1 MPARETLRIPT
12 REVVRILALIF
23 GFYVAVR
30 LLWIAHPVIFLFFL
44 GVLFGLPISQG
55 ADWLAK
61 RGVPRG
67 LGVALILTVFLGLLI
82 GGGIGMAPILR
93 SQSKELQQ
101 RLPEALDKI
110 DAWLGHRANGVLGIL
125 FNQESSGDDTG
136 TVPGI
141 TEADSVGTD
150 TVTTDTVT
158 TDSVTTQPVDSTAR
172 STTGRRTTARS
183 NEVVVGGNLRREIT
197 RQMSGAQHSFLH
209 MLTSTFAVTGAFLL
223 VLFIAGYIGLDPHL
237 YHGGV
242 LALVPTR
249 ERDRAALTLARLA
262 TTLRRWLVTQL
273 IAMVVI
279 GAVTTVFLLSLHVK
293 AALPLGILAG
303 VSKFIPIVGS
313 IFAAIPA
320 IAMAFIDSPHKALL
334 VGISY
339 ILIQFV
345 ENHVLVPVLMKRGVN
360 LPPAMTLGIQALMAL
375 LFGFLGLLVAVP
387 LLAAILTIVRTMNEK
402 GLREI
407 SEETTLRLPVGDEEI

>member
-1 MPARETLRIPT
+1 MPARETIRIPT
-12 REVVRILALIF
+12 RDVVRILALIF
-23 GFYVAVR
+23 GFYIAVR

-44 GVLFGLPISQG
+44 GVLFGLPIAQG
-55 ADWLAK
+55 ADWLQK
-61 RGVPRG
+61 RRIPRGV
-67 LGVALILTVFLGLLI
+67 GVAIILSVFLGLLV
-82 GGGIGMAPILR
+82 GGGAGMAPILR

-110 DAWLGHRANGVLGIL
+110 DSWLGHRANGVLGIL
-125 FNQESSGDDTG
+125 FNQESTGDDTG

-141 TEADSVGTD
+141 AETDSAATD
-150 TVTTDTVT
+150 TLTVPANGPA
-158 TDSVTTQPVDSTAR
+158 S
-172 STTGRRTTARS
+172 RRTITRS
-183 NEVVVGGNLRREIT
+183 NEVMVGGNLRREIT
-197 RQMSGAQHSFLH
+197 RQFSGAQHSFLRV
-209 MLTSTFAVTGAFLL
+209 LTSTFAVTGAFLL
-223 VLFIAGYIGLDPHL
+223 VLFIAAYIGLDPHL

-242 LALVPTR
+242 LALVPGR
-249 ERDRAALTLARLA
+249 ERDRAALALARLA

-279 GAVTTVFLLSLHVK
+279 GAVTTVFLFALHVK

-313 IFAAIPA
+313 IFAAVPA
-320 IAMAFIDSPHKALL
+320 IAMAFIDSPHKAL
-334 VGISY
+334 VVAIGY

-402 GLREI
+402 ELREI
-407 SEETTLRLPVGDEEI
+407 SEETSSRLPAGEEAIERAFDHRTGQ